1 MGSEGEGEDLGAL
14 DQAREAGVESET
26 HTLLHSIVA
35 HGTPVKIDHVLDWI
49 HENRDWVGLSKV
61 TIISANEDNKESP
74 TA

>member
-35 HGTPVKIDHVLDWI
+35 HGTPVKID
-49 HENRDWVGLSKV
+49 
-61 TIISANEDNKESP
+61 
-74 TA
+74 